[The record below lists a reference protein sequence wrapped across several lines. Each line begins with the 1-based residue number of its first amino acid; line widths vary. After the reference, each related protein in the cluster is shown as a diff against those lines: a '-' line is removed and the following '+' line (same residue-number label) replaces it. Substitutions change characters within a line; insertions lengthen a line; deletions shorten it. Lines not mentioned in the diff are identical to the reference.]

1 MIRDVEPIA
10 GFCRCNNIE
19 GKMHDLIYR
28 FAQPDT
34 PEGVVSLTSN
44 TVLLLVSIA
53 ARIVVHLAARR

>member
-1 MIRDVEPIA
+1 
-10 GFCRCNNIE
+10 
-19 GKMHDLIYR
+19 MHDLIYR